1 MSRGLVIVGMSGG
14 VDSAVAA
21 HALKAE
27 GYDVAGMSLLMFEAR
42 GRACP
47 GSCCSRESMADA
59 AESARLS
66 GVPHRV
72 EDVRDRF
79 VSLVIEPFARAYAR
93 GETPNPCIL
102 CNEHVKFPALM
113 REAHAEGAAFI
124 ATGHYARVA
133 RVPGGRASLLSGID
147 PVKDQAY
154 VLYSIG
160 ADTLDRLL
168 LPLGAQAKDATRQ
181 TARRL
186 ALPVFKR
193 PESQEIC
200 FVGDGQY
207 AEAVLALLPEAARPG
222 PVLDA
227 SGKLV
232 GKHKGL
238 IHYTVGQRRGL
249 GIATGEPA
257 YVTRLD
263 TSTNTLHIGPREA
276 VMHRHVR
283 VRDVR
288 WLADVR
294 TAPFRASA
302 MLRSTMRPAP
312 CVATPTHEGRM
323 EIAFEE
329 PQFGPAPGQAAV
341 VFERERVIC
350 GGVIG

>member
-1 MSRGLVIVGMSGG
+1 
-14 VDSAVAA
+14 
-21 HALKAE
+21 
-27 GYDVAGMSLLMFEAR
+27 
-42 GRACP
+42 
-47 GSCCSRESMADA
+47 
-59 AESARLS
+59 
-66 GVPHRV
+66 
-72 EDVRDRF
+72 
-79 VSLVIEPFARAYAR
+79 
-93 GETPNPCIL
+93 
-102 CNEHVKFPALM
+102 
-113 REAHAEGAAFI
+113 
-124 ATGHYARVA
+124 
-133 RVPGGRASLLSGID
+133 
-147 PVKDQAY
+147 
-154 VLYSIG
+154 
-160 ADTLDRLL
+160 
-168 LPLGAQAKDATRQ
+168 
-181 TARRL
+181 
-186 ALPVFKR
+186 
-193 PESQEIC
+193 
-200 FVGDGQY
+200 VGDGQY

-323 EIAFEE
+323 EIAFDE